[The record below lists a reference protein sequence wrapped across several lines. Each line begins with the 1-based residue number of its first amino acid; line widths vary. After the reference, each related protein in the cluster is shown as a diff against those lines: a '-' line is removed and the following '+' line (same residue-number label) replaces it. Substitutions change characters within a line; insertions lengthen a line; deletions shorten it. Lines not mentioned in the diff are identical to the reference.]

1 MTMSDDRWREAGLSP
16 YPHEREALEFVRQNL
31 PDHDPWR
38 AWARL
43 QFAALDG
50 SENEID
56 LLVFGKAGLFL
67 IEIKAWEGVLDGDQS
82 TITYGAPGSRRTAE
96 HPMRRL
102 KLKCDRLKSLLKAQ
116 KAFAKREVPWIDT
129 LVFFSHAE
137 TSRLA
142 APASNGVCLRD
153 RAQSGARKAREGVI
167 AALTQRRGANL
178 HPMLRGKF
186 DRPTSELVKKALE
199 QAGIAARAE
208 RRKVEGFEL
217 GETIEE
223 SSYYRDRVGHSVDH
237 SNVVRRVRVYCA
249 PPGSGLS
256 RERIDEAS
264 GREFRVLQRLDHP
277 GVLKA
282 LHSSRTDFG
291 PAILF
296 EHAPNALR
304 LDHYLDR
311 QGAALPLDT
320 RIDILR
326 QIAEAIR
333 FAHGQDLIHRAL
345 TPESV
350 VVFDASDPAP
360 RIKVYNWQ
368 TSARLATDADTVH
381 SVGSFH
387 TTSDPSAYVE
397 SAAAAYLAPELR
409 DEPSLSHPVLDVFSL
424 GTIAFRLF
432 GQAAPAD
439 SASALIRLLKDSNG
453 LSLGAVANG
462 VLPSVD
468 GLVRRA
474 THPQSTRRTQSV
486 DEFLADLDK
495 VEDELTRP
503 APPTPTRAEDI
514 QKGVELPGG
523 LRVLRR
529 LGAGSIAIGLEVQRD
544 DDTFVLKLARTPEH
558 NDRIRREAETL
569 RKLSHENITR
579 IVDEVETLGSRGIL
593 AKPTSIETLRQRLTR
608 EGPLQ
613 LEMLE
618 RFGTQLMVVLEYL
631 VQQGVTHRDIKPDN
645 IAVSDFGK
653 RQQGIVLFDFSLSG
667 TSAEDLQ
674 AGTPRYRDPFLPERD
689 RRRWDL
695 HAERYSAAVTLH
707 EMATGSVPQWGDG
720 RTSPQLSVGEVQLQS
735 DLFPADVRSGLTR
748 FFKQALA
755 RDVKDRFADARTMRE
770 SWERALGGSHETL
783 HPTAA
788 PERDVTAEEI
798 IEAAKLAGL
807 NTPLTSL
814 PLSTRASN
822 CVDRLGAATVEHL
835 LRLPPRKV
843 MWAPGVGS
851 KTRKE
856 LDLVLNALRGAY
868 PEVQIQ
874 VAAQAAA
881 AAPPAAA
888 PKTTRK
894 IEDLLR
900 IARAYVGK
908 RAAKA
913 DTILD
918 HWLGIDTSAPKS
930 GIDLPT
936 QLEISRRTHA
946 NQAAISTLL
955 KKLRERWRDDTEIA
969 ALRNELAGVL
979 AACGGVA
986 SLDDAAAAINASH
999 GSDFDESL
1007 RIRTSGALVRIAAE
1021 AESANDPRWQIVRRD
1036 GRLLVSSSS
1045 AHLDYAQLLGKEAD
1059 ALADQDPLPGRAR
1072 IDEALAAVPRPAEV
1086 DPVASPV
1093 LIRLAATCAKRAAF
1107 NQRLEL
1113 YPRGLTADRALRL
1126 SLGAVLGMGTD
1137 RAGDGKRPIRVEDI
1151 LSRVAQRYPAAEKL
1165 PGRPELDKLLAA
1177 AGVDATWSEDDDAY
1191 LVRSPEDRSIVTGS
1205 STLSGLRVRTPSAR
1219 AQPQDLLQARDFSDR
1234 LARTVADRLLLV
1246 LMVPPGCVER
1256 TVERVSSE
1264 VHGLRHA
1271 SIDRELVLALRER
1284 TSKYGVDWATVLE
1297 ADRSGPNQQRDWSR
1311 LLHVVDESL
1320 AQVRQTLEAHQG
1332 PLLLTD
1338 LGLLARYQRL
1348 DRFVTAVRD
1357 HSASANP
1364 RAVFIAIPA
1373 DDQTQQPRLDGT
1385 PVPVISA
1392 NQYARAPRGWL
1403 RNDELAN
1410 PTNS

>member
-1 MTMSDDRWREAGLSP
+1 MTMSDDRWRESGLSP

-50 SENEID
+50 SENEVD
-56 LLVFGKAGLFL
+56 LLVFGKSGMFL

-82 TITYGAPGSRRTAE
+82 AITYGPPGSRRTAE

-116 KAFAKREVPWIDT
+116 KAFVKGEVPWIDT

-153 RAQSGARKAREGVI
+153 REKSTTRKAREGIV

-186 DRPTSELVKKALE
+186 DRPTCELVKKALE

-208 RRKVEGFEL
+208 RRRVEGFEL

-237 SNVVRRVRVYCA
+237 SNVIRRVRVYCA

-256 RERIDEAS
+256 RERIDEAA

-296 EHAPNALR
+296 EHAANALR

-320 RIDILR
+320 RIDVLR
-326 QIAEAIR
+326 QIAEAVR

-432 GQAAPAD
+432 GQAAPAE

-474 THPQSTRRTQSV
+474 THPQSTQRTQSI
-486 DEFLADLDK
+486 DEFLADLDN
-495 VEDELTRP
+495 VEEELTRP
-503 APPTPTRAEDI
+503 TPPTPTRAEDV

-523 LRVLRR
+523 LRVIRR

-569 RKLSHENITR
+569 RKLKHDNITS

-618 RFGTQLMVVLEYL
+618 RFGTQLLLVLEYL

-653 RQQGIVLFDFSLSG
+653 KPQGIVLFDFSLSG

-674 AGTPRYRDPFLPERD
+674 AGTPRYRDPFLAERD

-720 RTSPQLSVGEVQLQS
+720 RTSPQLAPGEIQLQS

-755 RDVKDRFADARTMRE
+755 RNAKDRFADARAMRE
-770 SWERALGGSHETL
+770 AWERALGGSHETL
-783 HPTAA
+783 HPTAT

-798 IEAAKLAGL
+798 IDAAKLAGI

-856 LDLVLNALRGAY
+856 LDLVLTALRGAY
-868 PEVQIQ
+868 PEVPIQ
-874 VAAQAAA
+874 VTAESL
-881 AAPPAAA
+881 PAVPAVA
-888 PKTTRK
+888 TTATRK
-894 IEDLLR
+894 IEELLQ
-900 IARAYVGK
+900 IARAHVGK
-908 RAAKA
+908 RAPKSDAL
-913 DTILD
+913 LD
-918 HWLGIDTSAPKS
+918 HWLGIDTSTPKS

-936 QLEISRRTHA
+936 QLEITRRTGA

-955 KKLRERWRDDTEIA
+955 KKLRERWRDDPEIA
-969 ALRNELAGVL
+969 VLRNELAAFL
-979 AACGGVA
+979 SSCGGVA
-986 SLDDAAAAINASH
+986 NIEEASATLNASH

-1007 RIRTSGALVRIAAE
+1007 RIRTSGALVRVATE
-1021 AESANDPRWQIVRRD
+1021 AESANDPRWQLVRRA
-1036 GRLLVSSSS
+1036 GRTLVACSS

-1072 IDEALAAVPRPAEV
+1072 IDEALAAVPRPPEV
-1086 DPVASPV
+1086 DPVSSPV
-1093 LIRLAATCAKRAAF
+1093 LIRLATTCAKRAAF
-1107 NQRLEL
+1107 NQRLEI
-1113 YPRGLTADRALRL
+1113 YPRGLAPDRALRL
-1126 SLGAVLGMGTD
+1126 SLGAVLGMSKE
-1137 RAGDGKRPIRVEDI
+1137 RAGDNKRAIRVEDI
-1151 LSRVAQRYPAAEKL
+1151 LGRVALRYPAAAKL
-1165 PGRPELDKLLAA
+1165 PDRPELDKLLAA
-1177 AGVDATWSEDDDAY
+1177 AGVEATWSEADDAY

-1205 STLSGLRVRTPSAR
+1205 STLSNLRGRTPSAR
-1219 AQPQDLLQARDFSDR
+1219 TQPQDLLQAREFSER
-1234 LARTVADRLLLV
+1234 IARTVADRLPLV
-1246 LMVPPGCVER
+1246 LMVPPGCVDR
-1256 TVERVSSE
+1256 TVERVNTE
-1264 VHGLRHA
+1264 VRGLRHA

-1284 TSKYGVDWATVLE
+1284 TKKYGVDWATVLE
-1297 ADRSGPNQQRDWSR
+1297 ADRSGPAQQRDWTN
-1311 LLHVVDESL
+1311 LMQVVDESL
-1320 AQVRQTLEAHQG
+1320 AQVQQALEAHQG

-1373 DDQTQQPRLDGT
+1373 DDQTQQPRLDGV

-1392 NQYARAPRGWL
+1392 NQYARAPRSWL
-1403 RNDELAN
+1403 RSDDLAN
-1410 PTNS
+1410 QPSS